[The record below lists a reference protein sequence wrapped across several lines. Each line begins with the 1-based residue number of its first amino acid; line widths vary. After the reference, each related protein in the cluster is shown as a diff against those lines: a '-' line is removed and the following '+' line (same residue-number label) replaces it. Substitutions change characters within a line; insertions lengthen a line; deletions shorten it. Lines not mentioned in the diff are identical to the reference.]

1 MKHWPHV
8 ASVTTSEAVSH
19 LTTLE
24 INGHRLHPL
33 WRTWARVRALVPVQ
47 VCKFHLKTP
56 LEWNFSLQLRRS
68 TLSAHANAGGVQWGF
83 RFSVGL
89 GPRLTKS
96 TVCNVQ
102 GWRTKVEKRQEK
114 SESTEQKR
122 CLNLSTA
129 SGSWTLST
137 RCGREKPGRTW
148 RGFAEWSG
156 DDTGP
161 SPTEPAQNWRNWFK
175 NKPCWKLTTRAL
187 FHTETP
193 PRFSGEAEKKT
204 M

>member
-1 MKHWPHV
+1 MAH
-8 ASVTTSEAVSH
+8 T
-19 LTTLE
+19 
-24 INGHRLHPL
+24 G
-33 WRTWARVRALVPVQ
+33 ARVRALVPVPD
-47 VCKFHLKTP
+47 CEYHLKSP

-68 TLSAHANAGGVQWGF
+68 TLSAHANAGGVQRGF

-89 GPRLTKS
+89 GPRLTKN

-102 GWRTKVEKRQEK
+102 GWRTKVRKKKKRKKENQP
-114 SESTEQKR
+114 SRKR
-122 CLNLSTA
+122 KKCLNPSTA

-161 SPTEPAQNWRNWFK
+161 SPTEPAQNWRNWSR
-175 NKPCWKLTTRAL
+175 NKPCWKLTTRAQFL
-187 FHTETP
+187 TGTP

-204 M
+204 MER